1 MTATRTKTAAAAN
14 ASKVTVPRQVGQKV
28 QTKKRKHSD
37 LDQVTP
43 DSEVE
48 PRSPTSKFVKGDPK
62 TSTSGS
68 DGYSGPYPQHKRPT
82 PEECQA
88 SQSYEQSVQGGRRG
102 DEFIQQHE
110 MLTAFLW
117 YCRWPEMDWQ
127 RCMGIPSVLLL
138 GKKSLS
144 WQRDKQLPTS
154 RHQTKRLGKRLSWI
168 LWWVALAQ
176 LMSELCTLHASS
188 SKSNLVH

>member
-48 PRSPTSKFVKGDPK
+48 PRSPTSKFAKGDPK

-110 MLTAFLW
+110 MLTCFPL
-117 YCRWPEMDWQ
+117 
-127 RCMGIPSVLLL
+127 VLQVARDGLAALHGDPKRAAL
-138 GKKSLS
+138 GEEKFELAEGQAAADKQAPNKAS
-144 WQRDKQLPTS
+144 WQKTVLDS
-154 RHQTKRLGKRLSWI
+154 
-168 LWWVALAQ
+168 
-176 LMSELCTLHASS
+176 
-188 SKSNLVH
+188 LVGGFGTAYV